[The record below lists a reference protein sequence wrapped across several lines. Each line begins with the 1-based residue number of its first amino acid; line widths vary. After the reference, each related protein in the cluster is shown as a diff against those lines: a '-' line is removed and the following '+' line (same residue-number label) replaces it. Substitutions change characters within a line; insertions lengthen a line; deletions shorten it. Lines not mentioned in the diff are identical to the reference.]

1 MDTGFADPTDSAD
14 KPVRVMLL
22 LGSLS
27 GGGAERVAVNLANCC
42 DPARVDLRLA
52 LLRRTGPYLA
62 EIDPR
67 RVEAPTART
76 RSFGGFAKAPG
87 DIAGMIRARQPQVLM
102 SFGMGVNMLAWAAL
116 WGLGRHRPRWIC
128 REDSNTDIEIDD
140 LLANPVGRA
149 LVRWARGR
157 VYRSA
162 DCLLAV
168 AHDVA
173 STLERQIRAAPARTR
188 MIHNPIDVGRIERAA
203 AEPLA
208 LPPER
213 PFIVAAGR
221 LEHQKG
227 FDLLIEAFARS
238 AAARGTDLVILG
250 QGRLEEVLKRQAT
263 ALGVGGRVR
272 FVGFQANPWAWF
284 ARARLFVLASRWE
297 GFGNVVAEALACAV
311 PVLVT
316 DCDFGPREQVVHGRS
331 GWVIPSQ
338 DAGALTVALDR
349 LLGDPGLRAR
359 LAAGG
364 KARSAA
370 FDLSTIAAAYTDLF
384 LDVAMAGSASRI
396 AVELPARRAPGPR
409 GSEIAPIAGA

>member
-149 LVRWARGR
+149 VVRWARG
-157 VYRSA
+157 
-162 DCLLAV
+162 
-168 AHDVA
+168 A
-173 STLERQIRAAPARTR
+173 ST
-188 MIHNPIDVGRIERAA
+188 
-203 AEPLA
+203 
-208 LPPER
+208 
-213 PFIVAAGR
+213 
-221 LEHQKG
+221 
-227 FDLLIEAFARS
+227 
-238 AAARGTDLVILG
+238 
-250 QGRLEEVLKRQAT
+250 
-263 ALGVGGRVR
+263 
-272 FVGFQANPWAWF
+272 
-284 ARARLFVLASRWE
+284 
-297 GFGNVVAEALACAV
+297 
-311 PVLVT
+311 
-316 DCDFGPREQVVHGRS
+316 
-331 GWVIPSQ
+331 
-338 DAGALTVALDR
+338 
-349 LLGDPGLRAR
+349 DP
-359 LAAGG
+359 
-364 KARSAA
+364 
-370 FDLSTIAAAYTDLF
+370 
-384 LDVAMAGSASRI
+384 
-396 AVELPARRAPGPR
+396 
-409 GSEIAPIAGA
+409 PIASWRSPMTWPRRSNAR